1 MLENRG
7 QVMRKRRDSA
17 VSPDQKKLLTVEEA
31 AQVMSLGLSL
41 MQKLIKSG
49 AVASVQ
55 IGTARR
61 VPVRELDSYINR
73 LLGA

>member
-1 MLENRG
+1 
-7 QVMRKRRDSA
+7 MRKRR
-17 VSPDQKKLLTVEEA
+17 VSVIEPHAKKLLTVEEA

-41 MQKLIKSG
+41 MQKLVKSG

-61 VPVRELDSYINR
+61 VPVKELDSYINR
-73 LLGA
+73 LLGV